1 MLEESEMY
9 EYKAKIINVVDGDTV
24 DALID
29 LGFKVQTLQRLR
41 LTRVDTPERTQ
52 PGYGAARDFVKQLV
66 EGKDVIMRSHKAS
79 KWGYFLAD
87 ISIDGKDVADMLL
100 MAGLAKEY
108 DGGTK

>member
-1 MLEESEMY
+1 MY
-9 EYKAKIINVVDGDTV
+9 EYKAKVTNVVDGDTV
-24 DALID
+24 DALVD

-41 LTRVDTPERTQ
+41 LARVDTPERTQ

-66 EGKDVIMRSHKAS
+66 EGKDVTMRSHKAS

-87 ISIDGKDVADMLL
+87 VVIDGRDVAEMLL
-100 MAGLAKEY
+100 AAGLAKAY

>member
-1 MLEESEMY
+1 MY
-9 EYKAKIINVVDGDTV
+9 EYKAKVTNVVDGDTL
-24 DALID
+24 DALVD

-41 LTRVDTPERTQ
+41 LARVDTPERAQ

-66 EGKDVIMRSHKAS
+66 EGKDVTMRTHKVS

-87 ISIDGKDVADMLL
+87 ISIEGRDIADMLL
-100 MAGLAKEY
+100 AAGLAKAY